1 MTFTIPNLL
10 SLLRMGLIPVFVIMV
25 VNGDLPK
32 ALLVFVVAGVTDAL
46 DGFIARFWHQ
56 QSPLGA
62 YLDPIA
68 DKLLLMT
75 AYVMLSIPS
84 LNHGTQIPPWITILV
99 IARDVLLV
107 SVALVMYLAA
117 GVRAFPPTVL
127 SKVNTAL
134 QVLAVALVLIAGS
147 FPALRSIELSADTC
161 LFLVAGLT
169 VASGLDYV
177 YRVSRRDV
185 RKEKEGS
192 GDTRV

>member
-10 SLLRMGLIPVFVIMV
+10 SLLRMGLIPLFVIMI

-32 ALLVFVVAGVTDAL
+32 ALLIFVVAGVTDAL

-68 DKLLLMT
+68 DKLLLTT
-75 AYVMLSIPS
+75 AYVMLAIPS
-84 LNHGTQIPPWITILV
+84 FNHGTRIPSWVTILV

-107 SVALVMYLAA
+107 SVALVMYLAL
-117 GVRAFPPTVL
+117 GVKKFPPTVL
-127 SKVNTAL
+127 SKVNTVF
-134 QVLAVALVLIAGS
+134 QVLAVVLVLVSGS
-147 FPALRSIELSADTC
+147 FPALHSIELTADTC

-177 YRVSRRDV
+177 YRASRL
-185 RKEKEGS
+185 EKKPGAS
-192 GDTRV
+192 GDPPV

>member
-1 MTFTIPNLL
+1 MTFTVPNLL
-10 SLLRMGLIPVFVIMV
+10 SLLRMGLIPLFVITV

-56 QSPLGA
+56 ESPLGA

-68 DKLLLMT
+68 DKLLLTT

-84 LNHGTQIPPWITILV
+84 FNHGTRIPSWVTILV

-107 SVALVMYLAA
+107 AVALVMYLAL
-117 GVRAFPPTVL
+117 GVKKFPPTVL
-127 SKVNTAL
+127 SKVNTVF
-134 QVLAVALVLIAGS
+134 QVLAVALVLVAGT
-147 FPALRSIELSADTC
+147 FPTLRSIELTADTC

-177 YRVSRRDV
+177 YRVSRL
-185 RKEKEGS
+185 EKKAGAS
-192 GDTRV
+192 IDTRL

>member
-10 SLLRMGLIPVFVIMV
+10 SLLRMGLIPLFVIAV

-56 QSPLGA
+56 ESPLGA

-68 DKLLLMT
+68 DKLLLTT

-84 LNHGTQIPPWITILV
+84 FNHGMRIPSWVTILV

-107 SVALVMYLAA
+107 AVALVMYLAL
-117 GVRAFPPTVL
+117 GVKKFPPTVL
-127 SKVNTAL
+127 SKVNTVF
-134 QVLAVALVLIAGS
+134 QVLAVALVLVAGT
-147 FPALRSIELSADTC
+147 FPTLRSIELTADTC

-177 YRVSRRDV
+177 YRVSRL
-185 RKEKEGS
+185 EKKAGAS
-192 GDTRV
+192 SDIRV

>member
-10 SLLRMGLIPVFVIMV
+10 SLLRMGLIPLFVITV

-56 QSPLGA
+56 ESPLGA

-68 DKLLLMT
+68 DKLLLTT

-84 LNHGTQIPPWITILV
+84 FNHGTRIPSWVTILV

-107 SVALVMYLAA
+107 AVALVMYLAL
-117 GVRAFPPTVL
+117 GVKRFPPTVL
-127 SKVNTAL
+127 SKVNTVF
-134 QVLAVALVLIAGS
+134 QVLAVALVLVAGT
-147 FPALRSIELSADTC
+147 FPALRSIELTADTC

-177 YRVSRRDV
+177 YRVSRL
-185 RKEKEGS
+185 EKKAGVS
-192 GDTRV
+192 GDTRF